1 MTRLNIALV
10 ASIILCLPL
19 HTIAQDPPR
28 SVSLDSE
35 CQKQVKDASPYC
47 QKEMDRAMRACF
59 QHRLTPK
66 CAEQANA
73 PSNVPR
79 DDTCKAEFMAVSSP
93 CAMEGQDA
101 VFQCALSKTSDK
113 CKSQI
118 TGTWQ
123 RQQQQCQED
132 TSRAIKEMDEAMQQM
147 RRCLKLATTQEQN
160 ACAASIKK
168 PKRVEA
174 TTCGK

>member
-19 HTIAQDPPR
+19 HSIAQDSLR

-79 DDTCKAEFMAVSSP
+79 DDTCKAEFRAVSSP
-93 CAMEGQDA
+93 CATEAQDA
-101 VFQCALSKTSDK
+101 VFQCTLSKTSDR
-113 CKSQI
+113 CKAQI
-118 TGTWQ
+118 SGTWQ
-123 RQQQQCQED
+123 RQQQQCQEE

-147 RRCLKLATTQEQN
+147 RLCNKLPTPQEQSE
-160 ACAASIKK
+160 CVASIKK
-168 PKRVEA
+168 VKRVEA
-174 TTCGK
+174 ATCGK